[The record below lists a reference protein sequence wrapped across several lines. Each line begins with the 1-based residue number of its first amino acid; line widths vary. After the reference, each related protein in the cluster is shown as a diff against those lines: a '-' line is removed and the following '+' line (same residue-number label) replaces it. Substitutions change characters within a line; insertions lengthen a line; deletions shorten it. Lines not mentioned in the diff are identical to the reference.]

1 MASNNKIDEEILEYL
16 NYITFERRLT
26 KNTQKSYEE
35 DLKLYKDF
43 LGKRGITSVGKVRKE
58 DISDYLIYLNKNEY
72 TITSVARKLTTIKNF
87 HNYLFQRGMI
97 PHDVSLTIDRPKTK
111 KALPKVMS
119 VEEVDKLLDIECKT
133 PFDYR
138 NKAMLELLY
147 GTGLRISELLSL
159 KLSDVDLENCVIRC
173 IGKGNKER
181 IVEFGDYAESI
192 LELYLNEGYK
202 SLNVKKSEY
211 LFLNNRGG
219 KLTTRGV
226 RYILDNIINK
236 TTIDKKISPHML
248 RHTFATH
255 LLNEGCDLLTVQEL
269 LGHESLTATSIYT
282 HITNDRLKEVYFK
295 CHPRAK
301 K

>member
-1 MASNNKIDEEILEYL
+1 MKYLSEYLEYL
-16 NYITFERRLT
+16 KYQKNYSDETIHSYSIDIEEFLDYINSECINICEVGYDVVKAWLIHLDEK
-26 KNTQKSYEE
+26 KNKSTTVSRKISS
-35 DLKLYKDF
+35 LRGFYK
-43 LGKRGITSVGKVRKE
+43 
-58 DISDYLIYLNKNEY
+58 YLINNKVMN
-72 TITSVARKLTTIKNF
+72 SNPFSL
-87 HNYLFQRGMI
+87 
-97 PHDVSLTIDRPKTK
+97 VSLPKKERHLPRFFYYNELEEMFQVPKLNTALGQRDR
-111 KALPKVMS
+111 
-119 VEEVDKLLDIECKT
+119 LLLE
-133 PFDYR
+133 
-138 NKAMLELLY
+138 MLY
-147 GTGLRISELLSL
+147 ATGVRVSELVNI
-159 KLSDVDLENCVIRC
+159 KVSDINGEEIKVL
-173 IGKGNKER
+173 GKGNKER
-181 IVEFGDYAESI
+181 IVEFGDYAESL
-192 LELYLNEGYK
+192 LELYLNQGYK

>member
-1 MASNNKIDEEILEYL
+1 MKYLSEYLEYL
-16 NYITFERRLT
+16 KYQKNYSDETIHSYSIDIEEFLDYINSECINICEVGYDVVKAWLIHLDEK
-26 KNTQKSYEE
+26 KNKSTTVSRKISS
-35 DLKLYKDF
+35 LRGFYK
-43 LGKRGITSVGKVRKE
+43 
-58 DISDYLIYLNKNEY
+58 YLINNKVMN
-72 TITSVARKLTTIKNF
+72 SNPFSL
-87 HNYLFQRGMI
+87 
-97 PHDVSLTIDRPKTK
+97 VSLPKKERHLPRFFYYNELEEMFQVPKLNTALGQRDR
-111 KALPKVMS
+111 
-119 VEEVDKLLDIECKT
+119 LLLE
-133 PFDYR
+133 
-138 NKAMLELLY
+138 MLY
-147 GTGLRISELLSL
+147 ATGVRVSELVNI
-159 KLSDVDLENCVIRC
+159 KVSDINGEEIKVL
-173 IGKGNKER
+173 GKGNKER

-192 LELYLNEGYK
+192 LELYLNEGYN

>member
-1 MASNNKIDEEILEYL
+1 MKYLSEYLEYL
-16 NYITFERRLT
+16 KYQKNYSDETIHSYSIDIEEFLDYINSECINVCEVGYDVVKAWLIHLDEK
-26 KNTQKSYEE
+26 KNKSTTVSRKISS
-35 DLKLYKDF
+35 LRGFYK
-43 LGKRGITSVGKVRKE
+43 
-58 DISDYLIYLNKNEY
+58 YLINNKVMN
-72 TITSVARKLTTIKNF
+72 SNPFSL
-87 HNYLFQRGMI
+87 
-97 PHDVSLTIDRPKTK
+97 VSLPKKERHLPRFFYYNELEEMFQVPKLNTALGQRDR
-111 KALPKVMS
+111 
-119 VEEVDKLLDIECKT
+119 LLLE
-133 PFDYR
+133 
-138 NKAMLELLY
+138 MLY
-147 GTGLRISELLSL
+147 ATGVRVSELVNI
-159 KLSDVDLENCVIRC
+159 KVSDINGEEIKVL
-173 IGKGNKER
+173 GKGNKER